1 MKLGH
6 ALMVTLMVASIGA
19 GCGSDDNSDS
29 AGDTPESAAASE
41 LTTPLGAPVT
51 EPDSA
56 AVADTAVAD
65 TAAADSAAGDVA
77 GDVAEF
83 GENGGIEFT
92 ISGGHDESGKFVW
105 IPVAS
110 SFAPGWWSMSF
121 TEASADGAAVFTLS
135 LDPANTNFSFGDGEV
150 TIFGAA
156 PQCSF
161 DIDHQD
167 SSGASGS
174 LDCTG
179 LAALTGTGMVGDV
192 NVSATFDANM

>member
-1 MKLGH
+1 MKLGRAVMVSSMA
-6 ALMVTLMVASIGA
+6 ALMVALIGA
-19 GCGSDDNSDS
+19 GCGSDDNSGS
-29 AGDTPESAAASE
+29 AADTPQSAAASE

-56 AVADTAVAD
+56 AVADTA
-65 TAAADSAAGDVA
+65 AADSAAGDVA

-83 GENGGIEFT
+83 GENGGVEFT
-92 ISGGHDESGKFVW
+92 ISGGYDLSGKFVW

-135 LDPANTNFSFGDGEV
+135 LDPANTNFSFGDGVV

-179 LAALTGTGMVGDV
+179 LTALTGTDMVGDV
-192 NVSATFDANM
+192 NVSATFVARM